1 MKHFLE
7 RVLLLWGDSQK
18 KICVKTLQCQMY
30 VLYCNS
36 LLTKH
41 VTHNINIMQNILK
54 GHNKIKRLDRH
65 DNNQIHK

>member
-1 MKHFLE
+1 MDHKDII
-7 RVLLLWGDSQK
+7 V
-18 KICVKTLQCQMY
+18 